1 MPLCNIASNRI
12 SIAITGES
20 IAQIRMTIIKL
31 TVDDRDR
38 DALSPVSTRPTGR
51 IGVDETKGI

>member
-1 MPLCNIASNRI
+1 MTFPDIAADSI
-12 SIAITGES
+12 SVAVTGES

-38 DALSPVSTRPTGR
+38 DTLSPVSTRPTGR
-51 IGVDETKGI
+51 IGVDETKGV